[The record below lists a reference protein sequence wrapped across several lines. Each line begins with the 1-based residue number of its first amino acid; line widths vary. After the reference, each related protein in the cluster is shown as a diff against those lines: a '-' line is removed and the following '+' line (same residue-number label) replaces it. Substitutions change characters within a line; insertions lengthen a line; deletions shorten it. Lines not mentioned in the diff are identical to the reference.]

1 MNYSDCQQ
9 RGKPRFHVISHTDGA
24 DEAKKIKDPKYAA
37 PLYERV
43 PVALIKAPT
52 PYDWRAEPAREVPQ
66 AAAAEAA
73 SLDLTNSSLEL
84 AAWARW

>member
-1 MNYSDCQQ
+1 M
-9 RGKPRFHVISHTDGA
+9 KDGA
-24 DEAKKIKDPKYAA
+24 DEAMKIKDPKYAA

-52 PYDWRAEPAREVPQ
+52 PYDWTALPTREVPH

-73 SLDLTNSSLEL
+73 SFDLMNSSLEL
-84 AAWARW
+84 AA